1 MVVDK
6 EVAKEK
12 EMLPDKE
19 VAKEK
24 GMIPQLAIA
33 VTADEVGRVRRQR

>member
-1 MVVDK
+1 MLTLQVVVDK

-24 GMIPQLAIA
+24 GMIPP
-33 VTADEVGRVRRQR
+33 VGNCCHC

>member
-1 MVVDK
+1 MLTLQVVTDK

-24 GMIPQLAIA
+24 GMIPP
-33 VTADEVGRVRRQR
+33 VGNCCHC